1 MKYYNLY
8 LFLGLLFLLLV
19 TSCKT
24 SKMDKKV
31 VKEFELNRYMGT
43 WYEIARYDHRFERG
57 LVGVTA
63 IYSLREDGKIRVV
76 NRGYKGGFNGKM
88 SEAVGKAK
96 IPNPNQKARLKVS
109 FFLFFY
115 ADYLVME
122 LDPDYQWAVVG
133 SKSDNYLWI
142 LSRKPIMK
150 EDLYQEILE
159 KVRKRGYDT
168 SKLIKVEQR

>member
-1 MKYYNLY
+1 M
-8 LFLGLLFLLLV
+8 GLLFLLLV